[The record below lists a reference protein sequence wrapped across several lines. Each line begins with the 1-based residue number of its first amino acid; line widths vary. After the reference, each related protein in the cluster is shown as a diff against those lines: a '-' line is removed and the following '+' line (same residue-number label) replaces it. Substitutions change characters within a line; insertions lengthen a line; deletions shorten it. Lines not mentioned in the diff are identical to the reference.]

1 MKNIRVFHL
10 KIFQF
15 FEVKLFQFL
24 EVKTFQFLEVKF
36 SIYLNRRVFRND
48 TVPDKSPFFALTEAL
63 LAGARLIS
71 QSKHNVIVERTFIK
85 SGGSAQAKKDYQ
97 LLAPK
102 EVLNNKVCIS

>member
-10 KIFQF
+10 KF
-15 FEVKLFQFL
+15 
-24 EVKTFQFLEVKF
+24 FQFLEVKF

-63 LAGARLIS
+63 LGGARLIS
-71 QSKHNVIVERTFIK
+71 RSKHNVIVERTFTK

-97 LLAPK
+97 LLAPE
-102 EVLNNKVCIS
+102 EVLNNKVCIT